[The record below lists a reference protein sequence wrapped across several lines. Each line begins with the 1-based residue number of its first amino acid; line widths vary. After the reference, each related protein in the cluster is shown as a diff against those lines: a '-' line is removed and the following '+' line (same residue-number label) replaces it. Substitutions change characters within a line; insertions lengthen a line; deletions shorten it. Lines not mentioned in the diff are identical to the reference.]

1 MAAKMY
7 EVKGNKFKA
16 VSNWI
21 ELPRDMDY
29 FGK

>member
-7 EVKGNKFKA
+7 EVKGNKFIA
-16 VSNWI
+16 VTDWI
-21 ELPRDMDY
+21 ELPRDMEY